1 MYHSVPLL
9 LAAKGR
15 AARIAR
21 ERSAVTE
28 LLLTP
33 ALIQKG
39 EKNMNTPH
47 GIRRGLL
54 ERETGIEPVRDFL
67 KKRNIFE
74 KFGIV
79 L

>member
-9 LAAKGR
+9 LAAKER

-33 ALIQKG
+33 AAYPERRKKYEHTSRHPPRATGARDRNRTGQGLFEKG
-39 EKNMNTPH
+39 
-47 GIRRGLL
+47 
-54 ERETGIEPVRDFL
+54 
-67 KKRNIFE
+67 NIFE